1 MVFWIRINLNLPWL
15 WRVVSA
21 FFLRLWRNIGGVVFV
36 ALPQKKWLFR
46 QESFSFR
53 EFFLPVFVRF
63 LPSFWF
69 GYSWIFLNLRV
80 FEENYPQSAFLPS
93 IPLFIGVSSLFPS
106 PLSQRLLSGGRGVF
120 FECFFRVG
128 SLVVLGVVLRLFLCG
143 SRLGFGLQWFG
154 VLQIGFSVSIGCFW
168 GLGFAWVR
176 ICYSFFIIWFTVFYI
191 LFMSAFGRY
200 FLPPFLCPLC
210 GLFYCFL
217 AGCGFAVRR
226 FVCLTVSVLSVV
238 GSVGGFGF

>member
-1 MVFWIRINLNLPWL
+1 MEGCFCFLSPPLAEH
-15 WRVVSA
+15 WRSGFCGFATEKMTFSA
-21 FFLRLWRNIGGVVFV
+21 RKFLFSGV
-36 ALPQKKWLFR
+36 
-46 QESFSFR
+46 
-53 EFFLPVFVRF
+53 FLPVFVRF

-143 SRLGFGLQWFG
+143 SQLGFGLQWFG
-154 VLQIGFSVSIGCFW
+154 VLQIGISVSIGCFW

>member
-1 MVFWIRINLNLPWL
+1 M
-15 WRVVSA
+15 
-21 FFLRLWRNIGGVVFV
+21 FL
-36 ALPQKKWLFR
+36 KK
-46 QESFSFR
+46 
-53 EFFLPVFVRF
+53 
-63 LPSFWF
+63 
-69 GYSWIFLNLRV
+69 IIAN
-80 FEENYPQSAFLPS
+80 
-93 IPLFIGVSSLFPS
+93 PLFCRQSLCLSGFTPCFPR
-106 PLSQRLLSGGRGVF
+106 PFPKGFWAGGRGVF

-128 SLVVLGVVLRLFLCG
+128 SLGVLGVVLRLFLCG